1 MVTMANLKVTIVIP
15 VYQVEDYIESCLTS
29 VVNQTYSGEIE
40 CVVVDDCGTDSS
52 WQIVVDFISEYN
64 GKIDFKLIRH
74 TGNKGLSAA
83 RNTGMDHASGEYI
96 YFLDSDDEITPE
108 CIERLVKPLENYKYD
123 FVTADFTIVGGR
135 PVTTY
140 LKARGEYKS
149 GIKEAYY
156 RKDWN
161 VTAWNK
167 LCNIDFLRL
176 NNLRFKEGIIHEDIL
191 WSFYL
196 ASFARSMYAS
206 KVKTYI
212 YNTREASIMGSM
224 KLTKSKDSKLVIY
237 SEVNRFFSQKENLS
251 HDDVCYLYR
260 IKREMFNEIRGWDL
274 DIAKPYLLAIKKVTI
289 VNPIKSYRMRILSL
303 KELVKDL
310 YMVLPNKVA
319 WTYCRLLNGAFNAY
333 KIWSS
338 LKS

>member
-1 MVTMANLKVTIVIP
+1 MSNLKVTIVIP

-52 WQIVVDFISEYN
+52 WQIVENFISEYK
-64 GKIDFKLIRH
+64 GKIDFKLLRH
-74 TGNKGLSAA
+74 TENKGLSAA
-83 RNTGMDHASGEYI
+83 RNTGMAYATGEYI
-96 YFLDSDDEITPE
+96 YFLDSEDAITPD
-108 CIERLVKPLENYKYD
+108 CIEKLSIPLREYKYD
-123 FVTADFTIVGGR
+123 FVIGDFEIVGDR

-140 LKARGEYKS
+140 LKAEGAFFT

-156 RKDWN
+156 DKQWN

-167 LCNIDFLRL
+167 LCNLAFLKQ
-176 NNLRFKEGIIHEDIL
+176 NNLTFKEGIIHEDIL

-196 ASFARSMYAS
+196 ANFARSMYAL

-237 SEVNRFFSQKENLS
+237 SEVNRFLSPMESYS
-251 HDDVCYLYR
+251 HDDLAYLWR
-260 IKREMFNEIRGWDL
+260 IKREMFEEIRGWDL
-274 DIAKPYLLAIKKVTI
+274 DIAKPYLLAIKKTTI
-289 VNPIKSYRMRILSL
+289 VNPIKAYRMKLLSL

-310 YMVLPNKVA
+310 YMLLPNNVSLF
-319 WTYCRLLNGAFNAY
+319 YCRLLNGVFKVY
-333 KIWSS
+333 KH
-338 LKS
+338 LV